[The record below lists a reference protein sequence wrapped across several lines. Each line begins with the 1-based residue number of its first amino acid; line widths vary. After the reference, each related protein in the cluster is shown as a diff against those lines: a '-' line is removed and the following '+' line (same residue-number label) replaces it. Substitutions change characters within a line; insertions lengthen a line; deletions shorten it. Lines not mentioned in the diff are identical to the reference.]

1 VSSNGEPVDVVLV
14 GGGIMSATLATLLS
28 ELEPSWRIEIVE
40 RLDGIALES
49 TDAWNN
55 AGTGHAALCELNYTP
70 ERADGSIDITKAVT
84 INEQFAL
91 SRELWDH
98 LRDAGRLPDD
108 RFLSP
113 VPHVTFVRGA
123 ADVDYLRRRH
133 AALATHPRFAHLEFT
148 DDPATIAQWAP
159 LVMAGRDPDEP
170 VAATR
175 SDDGTDVDFGA
186 LARHMVDDLVA
197 RGANVRL
204 QHEVRRVR
212 RRRDGSWRLHL
223 VDRSWNASPKR
234 STLDARFVFIGA
246 GGGALRL
253 LQASGIDEIKGYA
266 GFPISGQFLRT
277 TDPAVVARHQAK
289 VYGKAAVGSP
299 PMSVPHL
306 DTRVVGG
313 TPALMFGPYAGWS
326 MKFLKQGSWLDLLR
340 TVRPGNIVPMLAVG
354 LHNVDLLKYLIGE
367 VLASREARMR
377 TLRTFM
383 PSARPRS
390 WELITAGQR
399 VQVIKRGKGGGV
411 LEFGTE
417 LVTSADGSIAGLLGA
432 SPGASTAAAAM
443 LDLLRRCFPAR
454 IDSWQPLLEQMMP
467 GLAATAGPA
476 PAGTPAGP
484 SGPAVDADGPDA
496 DPDLSTTDPAT
507 PHEPA
512 HDTAAQTA
520 PEPAAQTEPAGLRR
534 PRRPAPPRRRDTP
547 VA

>member
-1 VSSNGEPVDVVLV
+1 VPSTAEPVDVVLV

-28 ELEPSWRIEIVE
+28 DLEPSWTIEIVE

-49 TDAWNN
+49 TDGWNN

-70 ERADGSIDITKAVT
+70 EKADGSIDIAKAVT

-91 SRELWDH
+91 SCELWDH
-98 LRDAGRLPDD
+98 LRDAGRLPD
-108 RFLSP
+108 RGYRTA
-113 VPHVTFVRGA
+113 VPHLTFVRGA
-123 ADVDYLRRRH
+123 TDVDYLRRRH
-133 AALATHPRFAHLEFT
+133 AALTAHPRFAHLEYSE
-148 DDPATIAQWAP
+148 DPATIASWAP
-159 LVMAGRDPDEP
+159 LVMADRDPDEP

-175 SDDGTDVDFGA
+175 ALDGEDVDFGA

-212 RRRDGSWRLHL
+212 RRRGGGWRLHL

-253 LQASGIDEIKGYA
+253 LQASGIDEIRGYG

-277 TDPAVVARHQAK
+277 TDPALVERHRAK

-313 TPALMFGPYAGWS
+313 QQALLFGPYAGWS
-326 MKFLKQGSWLDLLR
+326 MKFLKQGSWTDLLR
-340 TVRPGNIVPMLAVG
+340 TVRPGNLVPLLAVG
-354 LHNVDLLKYLIGE
+354 LHNLDLLKYLVGE
-367 VLASREARMR
+367 VLASRTAR
-377 TLRTFM
+377 LRSLRAFLPT
-383 PSARPRS
+383 ARDRD

-417 LVTSADGSIAGLLGA
+417 LITAADGSIAGLLGA
-432 SPGASTAAAAM
+432 SPGASTAASAM
-443 LDLLRRCFPAR
+443 LDLLRRCFPERYAGWEPR
-454 IDSWQPLLEQMMP
+454 LEQMMP
-467 GLAATAGPA
+467 MLGDAAGATG
-476 PAGTPAGP
+476 
-484 SGPAVDADGPDA
+484 SGAAVADAPDA
-496 DPDLSTTDPAT
+496 DPDLGTEDPAT
-507 PHEPA
+507 PGAAERADHGGSTEHGGSSEPA
-512 HDTAAQTA
+512 RSSA
-520 PEPAAQTEPAGLRR
+520 PSG
-534 PRRPAPPRRRDTP
+534 RRPARPSPPRRRDTP

>member
-1 VSSNGEPVDVVLV
+1 VPSTVEPVDVVLV

-70 ERADGSIDITKAVT
+70 ERADGSIDIAKAVT

-91 SRELWDH
+91 SCQLWDH
-98 LRDAGRLPDD
+98 LRDEGRLPDD
-108 RFLSP
+108 GFRSA
-113 VPHVTFVRGA
+113 VPHLTFARGA

-133 AALATHPRFAHLEFT
+133 AALTAHPRFAHLEYSE
-148 DDPATIAQWAP
+148 DPATIASWAP
-159 LVMAGRDPDEP
+159 LVMADRDPDEP

-175 SDDGTDVDFGA
+175 ALDGLDVDFGT

-197 RGANVRL
+197 RGTRVRL
-204 QHEVRRVR
+204 QHEVRRISR
-212 RRRDGSWRLHL
+212 RRGGGWRLHL
-223 VDRSWNASPKR
+223 VDRAWNASPKR

-253 LQASGIDEIKGYA
+253 LQAAGIPEIKGYG

-277 TDPAVVARHQAK
+277 TDPALVERHRGK

-306 DTRVVGG
+306 DTRVVQGN
-313 TPALMFGPYAGWS
+313 PALLFGPYAGWS
-326 MKFLKQGSWLDLLR
+326 MKFLKAGSWTDLVR
-340 TVRPGNIVPMLAVG
+340 TVRPGNLIPLVAVAV
-354 LHNVDLLKYLIGE
+354 HNLDLLKYLVTE
-367 VLASREARMR
+367 VLANRDARLR
-377 TLRTFM
+377 TLRGFM
-383 PSARPRS
+383 PTARERD

-417 LVTSADGSIAGLLGA
+417 LITAADGSIAGLLGA
-432 SPGASTAAAAM
+432 SPGASTAASAM
-443 LDLLRRCFPAR
+443 LDLLRRCFPDRFAGWR
-454 IDSWQPLLEQMMP
+454 PRLEEMMP
-467 GLAATAGPA
+467 QLAERAGGRSVPGGGEA
-476 PAGTPAGP
+476 
-484 SGPAVDADGPDA
+484 PDA
-496 DPDLSTTDPAT
+496 DPDLETDDPARPGAAGPGAGDSGT
-507 PHEPA
+507 EGVGHEPG
-512 HDTAAQTA
+512 
-520 PEPAAQTEPAGLRR
+520 PEPRDVSARGAG
-534 PRRPAPPRRRDTP
+534 RRPARPTLPRRRDTP